1 MLVDLQ
7 SKTDSN
13 ILNHIGTCIP
23 SPLFFFR
30 PAYSEHFAPRWWQS
44 IHSSTTLSAMDYF
57 FRMRTR
63 MKNTHTHTWS
73 WQNHSFGYHSFGYL
87 HRPTIISAPCL
98 LAFAPSLF
106 GCSFPLFGYAF
117 PFLSLYVGICLISM
131 ADYCSS
137 SFSCLLL
144 AMSHPASTFCLSVTC

>member
-63 MKNTHTHTWS
+63 MKKHTHTHTWS
-73 WQNHSFGYHSFGYL
+73 WQNHSFGYHCKTMQNGSFGYL

-98 LAFAPSLF
+98 RVFAPSLF
-106 GCSFPLFGYAF
+106 GCSFPLFGWLLLLF
-117 PFLSLYVGICLISM
+117 FLVLVVGHVSSCLHFLSLCHLVVSLTS
-131 ADYCSS
+131 
-137 SFSCLLL
+137 LNQ
-144 AMSHPASTFCLSVTC
+144 